1 MMPGETLLIDGDD
14 TLWENNVYFE
24 EAIEAFLD
32 YLSHSSLGRDQVRS
46 TLDEIERLN
55 SRVHGYGAAAFARN
69 LRETYERLAER
80 KVERRDL
87 DYLMMLGQRILKRDV
102 IILPGVSETLSYLS
116 SRHRLLLLTKGDAE
130 EQRFK
135 VEASGLTANFEQV
148 VIVREKDVDAYRD
161 LTRAYH
167 LDPARTWMV
176 GNSPRSDINP
186 ALAAGLKAV
195 FIPHVHT
202 WRLETESMPE
212 PDNRLL
218 VLSAFTDL
226 RAHF

>member
-1 MMPGETLLIDGDD
+1 MAPGETLLIDGDD

-32 YLSHSSLGRDQVRS
+32 YLSHSSLSRDQIRS

-102 IILPGVSETLSYLS
+102 VILPGVSETLSYLS
-116 SRHRLLLLTKGDAE
+116 TRHRLLLLTKGDVE

-135 VEASGLTANFEQV
+135 VEASGLTANFE
-148 VIVREKDVDAYRD
+148 
-161 LTRAYH
+161 H

-212 PDNRLL
+212 LDNRLL

>member
-1 MMPGETLLIDGDD
+1 METTPSGRT
-14 TLWENNVYFE
+14 TLYFE

-32 YLSHSSLGRDQVRS
+32 YLSHSSLSRDQVRS

-80 KVERRDL
+80 RVERRDL
-87 DYLMMLGQRILKRDV
+87 DYLMVLGQRILKRDV
-102 IILPGVSETLSYLS
+102 VILPGVGETLFYLNA
-116 SRHRLLLLTKGDAE
+116 RHRLLLLTKGDVE
-130 EQRFK
+130 EQRLK

-161 LTRAYH
+161 LARAYH

-176 GNSPRSDINP
+176 GTLAEIGYQSRPGGRPEGGLHS
-186 ALAAGLKAV
+186 ARLYLAA
-195 FIPHVHT
+195 
-202 WRLETESMPE
+202 R
-212 PDNRLL
+212 NR
-218 VLSAFTDL
+218 ADPRT
-226 RAHF
+226 R